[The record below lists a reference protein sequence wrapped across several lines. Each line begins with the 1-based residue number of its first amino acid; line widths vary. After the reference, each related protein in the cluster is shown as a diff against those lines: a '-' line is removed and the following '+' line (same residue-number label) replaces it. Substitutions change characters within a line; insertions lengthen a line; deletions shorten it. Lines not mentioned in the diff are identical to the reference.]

1 MKKILSTIIALFFL
15 TTFSYAQSADE
26 KVGEMMNNNHWF
38 ELREYLQ
45 TENDSAS
52 PFMANFAN
60 AMLAHFFNNPK
71 SAVESSQAL
80 IKNFSEDLGIGNI
93 LSVGQIIAINQSKLG
108 ENTSA
113 AHTLSQILDSTKQ
126 FLDSTSILSFNNQI
140 NRYSELSKFSP
151 YRVSKKFSEVSLP
164 IRIDTAIIIKDKPTN
179 IKVFLTNCEIN
190 EKGCDIIFDTGAGK
204 NVISTRLAK
213 DMGLKFLDT
222 QMSAFG
228 LNYVHNIPLAIAD
241 SLKLGD
247 ITIYDVPFLVLDIT
261 SGHETLDAQLSNIEI
276 VIGFEVMNAL
286 KHLKLDFKN
295 SCLMLSNKSFVPN
308 NTQPNMMIANGQQ
321 LIVKGHVSN
330 NPILMALDTGDG
342 SFGIFFGNSWQ
353 FMKSYI
359 TPEQKSIDAVFGGS
373 GGFDKV
379 SLYRI
384 KDIPLT
390 IGNTTITIPQ
400 IDFSET
406 YLDGEDC
413 NVRIGLKTLTLFESV
428 SFDMEQMIMNVVR

>member
-1 MKKILSTIIALFFL
+1 MKKILSTIIALFFF
-15 TTFSYAQSADE
+15 TASSFAQSADE
-26 KVGEMMNNNHWF
+26 KVGEMMNNSQWF

-45 TENDSAS
+45 TENDSVS
-52 PFMANFAN
+52 PFMANFAK

-80 IKNFSEDLGIGNI
+80 IKDFSEDLGIGNI
-93 LSVGQIIAINQSKLG
+93 LSVSQIIATNQSKLG
-108 ENTSA
+108 ENTQA
-113 AHTLSQILDSTKQ
+113 AHTLSQILDTTKQ
-126 FLDSTSILSFNNQI
+126 FLDSISILSFNNQI
-140 NRYSELSKFSP
+140 NRYYELSKFSP
-151 YRVSKKFSEVSLP
+151 YRVSKKFPEVSLP
-164 IRIDTAIIIKDKPTN
+164 IKLDTAVIIKDKPTN
-179 IKVFLTNCEIN
+179 IKVFLTDCEIN
-190 EKGCDIIFDTGAGK
+190 EKGCDIIFDTGAGM

-213 DMGLKFLDT
+213 EMGLKFLDT
-222 QMSAFG
+222 QMSAYG

-286 KHLKLDFKN
+286 RHLKLDFKN
-295 SCLMLSNKSFVPN
+295 SCLMLSDKSFVPN

-321 LIVKGHVSN
+321 LIVKGLVSN

-342 SFGIFFGNSWQ
+342 SFGIFFCNSWQ

-359 TPEQKSIDAVFGGS
+359 TPDQKPTDAVFGGS

-390 IGNTTITIPQ
+390 IGNNSITIPQ
-400 IDFSET
+400 IDLSET
-406 YLDGEDC
+406 YSAEDC

-428 SFDMEQMIMNVVR
+428 SFDMEQMIMSVVR